1 MIFTPIQEPTVTI
14 PGVFVED
21 CIALP
26 GNETVVVPVTP
37 GGTGGR
43 ILDTQDGKDVLTQD
57 GSTILLQ

>member
-26 GNETVVVPVTP
+26 GNETITVPVTP

-43 ILDTQDGKDVLTQD
+43 ILATQDSQDVLTQ
-57 GSTILLQ
+57 GGLTILLQ